1 MKIFDKAKW
10 HIDAGEDVSQV
21 IHRVKVIFKFLD
33 EKDML
38 TDEGKEILEIG
49 IDSSVSLNEKM
60 VTKKGYVF
68 LDKYYDKVIGF
79 QFQEMALEL
88 KKLYANF
95 KYV

>member
-1 MKIFDKAKW
+1 
-10 HIDAGEDVSQV
+10 
-21 IHRVKVIFKFLD
+21 
-33 EKDML
+33 
-38 TDEGKEILEIG
+38 
-49 IDSSVSLNEKM
+49 M